1 MKYIT
6 LIKTLLSYV
15 KNSFFSLFNFFLIKL
30 IKKRDILELLN
41 SLKNHKV
48 LVLGTGPSLDKI
60 NQDLINKYEVI
71 IFLNKAVSVVKLFD
85 FEQKRKIFFNSDLY
99 MFKQINNKINF
110 FDKKWI
116 FVFIPV
122 HLHLFLSLIR
132 FYFKKNVFLLFPKY
146 RIGSPFEKNVTK
158 SIITYKLATH
168 NSLKNN
174 FDANNFKSFPYTV
187 ALNAF
192 YLLISCRVNKLHYL
206 GCDFSI
212 GRSFHTKYTNKSDL
226 PEKKKKIYIW
236 LNQLKKLA
244 REYSIDFKD
253 LK

>member
-1 MKYIT
+1 MRYAT
-6 LIKTLLSYV
+6 FIKTLLSYAR
-15 KNSFFSLFNFFLIKL
+15 NSFFSLLNFLIIKFF
-30 IKKRDILELLN
+30 KKRDILELVN
-41 SLKNHKV
+41 SLKDQKV

-60 NQDLINKYEVI
+60 NQDLINRYEVI
-71 IFLNKAVSVVKLFD
+71 IFLNKSISVVNIFD

-99 MFKQINNKINF
+99 MFNQIKNNINI
-110 FDKKWI
+110 FDKKWT
-116 FVFIPV
+116 FLFIPV

-158 SIITYKLATH
+158 SIITYKHATH
-168 NSLKNN
+168 NNVKNKL
-174 FDANNFKSFPYTV
+174 DVNNFKPFPYTV

-192 YLLISCRVNKLHYL
+192 YFMISCKVNKLHYL

-212 GRSFHTKYTNKSDL
+212 GRSHHTNYSNKSDL

-244 REYSIDFKD
+244 NEYSIDFKD